1 MTTLLLQAIHNT
13 LHRQNTAKG
22 GYYDLIFEKG
32 SAFKTSIPAISEA
45 ITLIADVAAVTSQ
58 PNKPVSFGSH
68 QCHRIEEDRWVATIR
83 CVYGLETH
91 AYWLTQALHNP
102 TIKQSSGMLC
112 IPFTLLSYDDETE
125 ENPCPLVLP
134 EWFSL
139 YYMTDSQFRAGA
151 CTPLTNHLN
160 IDRMVDG
167 VDLENAPDIAM
178 TRAKDYRLP
187 TAAAVEAVQQYHQ
200 QQESTRA

>member
-1 MTTLLLQAIHNT
+1 MTTLLLQAVHNT

-32 SAFKTSIPAISEA
+32 GAFRTSIPAISEA
-45 ITLIADVAAVTSQ
+45 IALIADVAAVTTQ
-58 PNKPVSFGSH
+58 TNKPVSFDSH
-68 QCHRIEEDRWVATIR
+68 QCHRIQADRWVATIH

-91 AYWLTQALHNP
+91 AFWLTQALHNP
-102 TIKQSSGMLC
+102 TIKQSSGLLC
-112 IPFTLLSYDDETE
+112 IPFTLLSDDEPE

-139 YYMTDSQFRAGA
+139 YYMTDSQFQAGA
-151 CTPLTNHLN
+151 CIPLTSHLH
-160 IDRMVDG
+160 IDQMVDG
-167 VDLENAPDIAM
+167 VDLENAPDMAM

-187 TAAAVEAVQQYHQ
+187 TTAAVEAVRQYHQ
-200 QQESTRA
+200 QQEPARV